1 MPNYVFRSRLAVKRG
16 KTRGKNVNRIARSR
30 AVKSPHWKYGGHGYI
45 AGEGTGIV
53 TVGGQPLRAVFICL
67 PGLICTA
74 SPILGARKTAATA
87 STGSRETRSI

>member
-1 MPNYVFRSRLAVKRG
+1 MFSVAVLPLSAARRVAKTSTGLREAVPSNRRIGNTAATAISPAKVRALLRWAASR
-16 KTRGKNVNRIARSR
+16 
-30 AVKSPHWKYGGHGYI
+30 
-45 AGEGTGIV
+45 
-53 TVGGQPLRAVFICL
+53 LRAVFICL